1 MDFNAPEIVK
11 VLETQRRFHQEQLRL
26 IDIALAAI
34 AAAEGAKPKKPSL
47 AQVKG
52 GNVKKHR
59 IQWTREIGRLLD
71 NYDEFTFMDIQNDLA
86 EKRAI
91 AAAMTIQGQ
100 NVIHNTLNRFEKKG
114 RIQKLNPGVFRV
126 IKESLPTG

>member
-11 VLETQRRFHQEQLRL
+11 VLESQRRFHLEQLRL
-26 IDIALAAI
+26 IEIALAAI
-34 AAAEGAKPKKPSL
+34 AAAGGDVSKPAPHAPAKS
-47 AQVKG
+47 G
-52 GNVKKHR
+52 DVKKHR

-71 NYDEFTFMDIQNDLA
+71 EYDDFTFMDIQNGLA
-86 EKRAI
+86 EKRGI

-114 RIQKLNPGVFRV
+114 RIQKISPGVFRV
-126 IKESLPTG
+126 VKESLPT

>member
-1 MDFNAPEIVK
+1 MDLNSQEIVK
-11 VLETQRRFHQEQLRL
+11 MLETQRRFHQEQLRL

-34 AAAEGAKPKKPSL
+34 AAVGGTRSKKPSMTL
-47 AQVKG
+47 TKG

-71 NYDEFTFMDIQNDLA
+71 DYDDFTFMDIQNDLA
-86 EKRAI
+86 GKRDI

-100 NVIHNTLNRFEKKG
+100 NVIHNTLNRYEKKG
-114 RIQKLNPGVFRV
+114 RIQKLSPGVFRV
-126 IKESLPTG
+126 IKESLPTE